1 MGQLRKWSEYEIEY
15 LKNNSDKYSVQF
27 IAKRLNRSV
36 SAVALKRKRLG
47 IVPYSCSNSTYISAR
62 SLGKILK
69 KDKTTIANWINKYD
83 DFPIDN
89 NKRVITNAKLIIFE
103 EVLNWLEKHQN
114 LFLATDIEPYSLG
127 FEPEWLKRKR
137 VSDRYK
143 KKRTLKQY
151 TTKECQKILEYR
163 KSGLTYKEIG
173 KLVNRSAISIE
184 HKINRMKGSELF

>member
-1 MGQLRKWSEYEIEY
+1 MSLEKDTIITLENKEKYVIENITYYGGIKYALAKSEDEKSE
-15 LKNNSDKYSVQF
+15 
-27 IAKRLNRSV
+27 
-36 SAVALKRKRLG
+36 
-47 IVPYSCSNSTYISAR
+47 
-62 SLGKILK
+62 
-69 KDKTTIANWINKYD
+69 
-83 DFPIDN
+83 
-89 NKRVITNAKLIIFE
+89 IIFE

-137 VSDRYK
+137 LSDRYK